1 MSISIS
7 KHIYAKLSASDE
19 LKQLVEDRIYPISSK
34 ESTFFP
40 FVVYSRSSLTPNY
53 TKDRHDTGDTVTV
66 EIIAASDNYLNSVEV
81 AEAIRRALE
90 NNRGKYEAFDVES
103 AKVIASVED
112 FVSDTF
118 IQRITFEFE
127 TESNY

>member
-1 MSISIS
+1 MSISIG

-19 LKQLVEDRIYPISSK
+19 IKRLVSDRVFPISSK

-66 EIIAASDNYLNSVEV
+66 EVIAASDNYLNSVEV
-81 AEAIRRALE
+81 AEAIRFSME
-90 NNRGKYEAFDVES
+90 NKRGKYESFNVIS
-103 AKVIASVED
+103 AKVVASVED
-112 FVSDTF
+112 FISDTF

>member
-1 MSISIS
+1 MSLLIS
-7 KHIYAKLSASDE
+7 KHVYEKLSASEE
-19 LKQLVEDRIYPISSK
+19 LKRLVEDRIYTISSK

-66 EIIAASDNYLNSVEV
+66 EVVTCSDKYLNSVEV

-90 NNRGKYEAFDVES
+90 NKPGKYEAFDVVS

-112 FVSDTF
+112 FISDTF
-118 IQRITFEFE
+118 IQRLTFEFE